1 MAWPIFT
8 AKKAAESSQREECES
23 DEKRFQK
30 TREGRHKRTGT
41 QTEEFGTSGTV
52 PQLQA
57 PQEKIG
63 VLLLGAVLWSAREAM
78 ALSKFS
84 EDYDLFFRNAPLRD
98 LKQVHAHFLPSGLKF
113 IVTKQAVLLGL
124 FNGPKLLTLAR
135 DDPSIVAKILAK
147 HVALD
152 LAYTSVRRALERT
165 ALALLEEELA
175 ARFFRG
181 KSACLLFFVVYCAT
195 SALFQ
200 IPHALRP
207 RH

>member
-1 MAWPIFT
+1 
-8 AKKAAESSQREECES
+8 
-23 DEKRFQK
+23 
-30 TREGRHKRTGT
+30 
-41 QTEEFGTSGTV
+41 
-52 PQLQA
+52 
-57 PQEKIG
+57 
-63 VLLLGAVLWSAREAM
+63 M

-84 EDYDLFFRNAPLRD
+84 EDYDFFFRNAPLRD

-147 HVALD
+147 RVALD

-181 KSACLLFFVVYCAT
+181 KSAGLLFFCGVLRYFCALPDPSRAATEALEVELLRHSSGVASGTAPAFAFLQQRFRLAVHTFGVVPYPGKW
-195 SALFQ
+195 LGY
-200 IPHALRP
+200 
-207 RH
+207 

>member
-1 MAWPIFT
+1 
-8 AKKAAESSQREECES
+8 
-23 DEKRFQK
+23 
-30 TREGRHKRTGT
+30 
-41 QTEEFGTSGTV
+41 
-52 PQLQA
+52 
-57 PQEKIG
+57 
-63 VLLLGAVLWSAREAM
+63 M

-84 EDYDLFFRNAPLRD
+84 EDYDFFFRNAPLRD

-147 HVALD
+147 RVALD

-181 KSACLLFFVVYCAT
+181 RSAGVLFCVVYCAT

-207 RH
+207 RHWKSSCSDTPRGSPAAPRLHLRSYSNASGLLFIPLVSCHTQASGLDTDRGPAAVTPTTAFIRPSSSRG